1 MAWKRGTSL
10 DRSRS
15 SPACLD
21 WSPKRKRKRDFTPVT
36 FSCEFLQHSPNACC
50 CSALTSSYL
59 SAFLALLRRRFDWLR
74 RWYWFQGWHGHRLRS
89 WCWHWLHG
97 RYGHRLRSWCWHW
110 LHGRYGHRLRSWCRS
125 RSRCWRWNRLQ
136 GRHRNRLWRWYR
148 HGLRHGSG
156 YRLRCG
162 HWNRLQGWNWHRL
175 CWRFLVAARSATG
188 IHEELSFLTTSCP
201 DLGQRARLL
210 CTRRTSPGETSCSML
225 QASNLSNTKWT

>member
-1 MAWKRGTSL
+1 MAWKKGTSL

-74 RWYWFQGWHGHRLRS
+74 RWHWFQGW
-89 WCWHWLHG
+89 
-97 RYGHRLRSWCWHW
+97 
-110 LHGRYGHRLRSWCRS
+110 
-125 RSRCWRWNRLQ
+125 
-136 GRHRNRLWRWYR
+136 HRNRLWRWYR

-156 YRLRCG
+156 YRLRCW

-175 CWRFLVAARSATG
+175 YWRFLVAARSAAG
-188 IHEELSFLTTSCP
+188 IHEELSFLTASCP